1 MPFIELQDGRW
12 VRKTEVGLRQLA
24 PEGAG
29 SLPNLLI
36 RQFKTTTRFQVL
48 DTFRYTPVADE
59 DEWQDAP
66 AVENGEQLEVRA
78 QSTSDLASIPPCL
91 WGLIASYGGHTM
103 PALLHDTQCAAAREV
118 GRTDPRYARVLR
130 RQADAR
136 FRRTLHH
143 ESDAGVV
150 TQWIMWSTVRVFAS
164 PPYAL
169 IALLF
174 ALVLWGRVATAAVPA
189 LPGAGVAAAAFLPC
203 LAAVFIGAGVVSRE
217 ATPPGTPGTP
227 RKRYREAV
235 RENLTATM
243 IVTLILPT
251 ILPMLLSTLLTRILL
266 MLADVIGFA
275 VDALCATFG
284 RPPMSGGPEYP
295 VVESRAR
302 AE

>member
-1 MPFIELQDGRW
+1 MPFIELRDGRW

-24 PEGAG
+24 PDGAG
-29 SLPNLLI
+29 SLPNLLM

-48 DTFRYTPVADE
+48 DTFRYTPAVDE
-59 DEWQDAP
+59 DDWQDAP

-103 PALLHDTQCAAAREV
+103 PALLHDTQCAAARDV
-118 GRTDPRYARVLR
+118 GKTDAMRARAMR
-130 RQADAR
+130 RRADAR
-136 FRRTLHH
+136 FRSTLRH

-169 IALLF
+169 LVLLF

-203 LAAVFIGAGVVSRE
+203 LAAVFIGAGLVSRE
-217 ATPPGTPGTP
+217 AAPPGAPGTPG
-227 RKRYREAV
+227 KNYREAV
-235 RENLTATM
+235 RENLTAAM

-266 MLADVIGFA
+266 MLADVIGFV
-275 VDALCATFG
+275 VDAICATLG
-284 RPPMSGGPEYP
+284 RPPVSGGPEYP
-295 VVESRAR
+295 VIESPAR